1 MKKYVFINDKTTSA
15 TMQNLQS
22 AQQQAKTK
30 HKNEKKR
37 KESDT
42 QKRRAIN
49 KYKSKMQKHLNFN

>member
-22 AQQQAKTK
+22 AQQAKTK
-30 HKNEKKR
+30 HKTRKR

-49 KYKSKMQKHLNFN
+49 KYKS

>member
-30 HKNEKKR
+30 HKNKKK
-37 KESDT
+37 KEGERHA
-42 QKRRAIN
+42 KAACN
-49 KYKSKMQKHLNFN
+49 K

>member
-30 HKNEKKR
+30 HKTRKR

-49 KYKSKMQKHLNFN
+49 KYKS

>member
-30 HKNEKKR
+30 HKNEKKGKRATR
-37 KESDT
+37 KSGV
-42 QKRRAIN
+42 Q
-49 KYKSKMQKHLNFN
+49 

>member
-30 HKNEKKR
+30 HKNEKNEEKR
-37 KESDT
+37 HAK
-42 QKRRAIN
+42 AACN
-49 KYKSKMQKHLNFN
+49 K